1 MSFLAP
7 ILQPVHAYDL
17 VLPLLTG
24 SVKHERGEAAAFVYC
39 DGAGRL
45 RGMRQV
51 RSSLRDAVDLSLRQ
65 IVKDAIDCDA
75 ELVVMAHNH
84 PSGESWPSRADRDA
98 TRRIATALHAIG
110 IRLHDHLIVAGRQ
123 QWSFRAEG
131 LL

>member
-7 ILQPVHAYDL
+7 ALQPIHAYDL

-24 SVKHERGEAAAFVYC
+24 SVKHERSEAAAFVYC
-39 DGAGRL
+39 DGEGRL
-45 RGMRQV
+45 RGMRHV
-51 RSSLRDAVDLSLRQ
+51 RSSLDDAVDLSLRQ
-65 IVKDAIDCDA
+65 IVKDAIDCEA

-84 PSGESWPSRADRDA
+84 PSGEPWPSRADRDA

-110 IRLHDHLIVAGRQ
+110 MRLHDHVIVAGRR
-123 QWSFRAEG
+123 QWSFREQG